1 MDFVYV
7 IFKYFFYLLC
17 RDIIFN
23 YISMCGLRREGGG
36 GILNF
41 LYLYILK
48 LLKKVLDFF
57 EKNFWICVCIE
68 DG

>member
-23 YISMCGLRREGGG
+23 YISMCGLKGEGGG
-36 GILNF
+36 FLNF
-41 LYLYILK
+41 FIFIYIK
-48 LLKKVLDFF
+48 IIEKGFGFF
-57 EKNFWICVCIE
+57 
-68 DG
+68 